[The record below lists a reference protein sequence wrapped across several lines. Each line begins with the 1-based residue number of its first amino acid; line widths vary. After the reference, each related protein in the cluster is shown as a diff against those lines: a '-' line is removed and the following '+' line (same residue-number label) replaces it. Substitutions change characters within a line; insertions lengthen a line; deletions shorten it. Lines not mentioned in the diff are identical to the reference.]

1 MQSGQLDRCADR
13 NLRHRLLP
21 ALWLALGLAAGCGGG
36 NPYPAGTLDRA
47 EFFAGKGNRLEA
59 VAAYEA
65 FVRHNPTDSLA
76 AEAQFRKAMIYMDLK
91 EYPLAAVEFQ
101 ILRKDFPNS
110 DRVEESLFQ
119 EGLAYRRQVT
129 DIARDTSGALEA
141 RRHFERF
148 RTQYPASA
156 RLPDVTAELAAISDL
171 VVRKRLDQ
179 VKVFRQLGRWQAVA
193 TVLDRL
199 LAEEPGSSLIPRV
212 LWERAAAAEKLGDRA
227 GAASFYG
234 RLAAEH
240 PGDGLARDAA
250 ASAARL
256 AAGDGS

>member
-1 MQSGQLDRCADR
+1 MQSRHLDRRTDR
-13 NLRHRLLP
+13 SLRRRLLP
-21 ALWLALGLAAGCGGG
+21 ALWLALGAAAGCGSG
-36 NPYPAGTLDRA
+36 NPHPAGTLDRA

-65 FVRHNPTDSLA
+65 FVRRNPTDSLA
-76 AEAQFRKAMIYMDLK
+76 SEAQFRKAMIYMDLE
-91 EYPLAAVEFQ
+91 EYPLAAVELQ
-101 ILRKDFPNS
+101 ILRKDFPTCG
-110 DRVEESLFQ
+110 RVEESFFQ

-148 RTQYPASA
+148 RTQYPASV
-156 RLPDVTAELAAISDL
+156 RLPDVTAELAGISDL
-171 VVRKRLDQ
+171 IVRKRLDQ

-212 LWERAAAAEKLGDRA
+212 LWERAAAAEKLGDRD
-227 GAASFYG
+227 GAASFHG
-234 RLAAEH
+234 RLAAEY
-240 PGDGLARDAA
+240 PGDSRARAA
-250 ASAARL
+250 AAAAARL
-256 AAGDGS
+256 AAGGGS